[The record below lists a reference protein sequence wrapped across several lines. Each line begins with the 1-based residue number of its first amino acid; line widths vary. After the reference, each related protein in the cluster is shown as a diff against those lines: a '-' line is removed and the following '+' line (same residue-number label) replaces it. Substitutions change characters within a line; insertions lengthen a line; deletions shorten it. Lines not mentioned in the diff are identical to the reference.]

1 MERCIFS
8 TSIAVLWD
16 FCLNNL
22 GNCSR
27 LGEEGASCW
36 VLQGRGSD
44 LVNCNKE
51 TENESSAFLALDF
64 LQPAVWESESIQT
77 HCRMPASMRV
87 KHLGSWV
94 ETGRWE
100 VCWGWGHPGTWTHGS
115 QTGPESE
122 FWDSLLLFSH
132 SVESDSV
139 TPWTA
144 AHQASLSFTI
154 SQSLLKIMLIESIQ
168 LRFSSHLQSFPASV
182 SFLMSQLFASGD
194 QSIGA
199 SGLASVLPMNIQDS
213 FPLRWTGWISLQ
225 SKRLSRVFS
234 NTTVQKHQFFS
245 VSLLYDPTLTSIQHY
260 WKNHS
265 FD

>member
-77 HCRMPASMRV
+77 HCWMPASMRV
-87 KHLGSWV
+87 KHLGS
-94 ETGRWE
+94 
-100 VCWGWGHPGTWTHGS
+100 
-115 QTGPESE
+115 
-122 FWDSLLLFSH
+122 
-132 SVESDSV
+132 
-139 TPWTA
+139 
-144 AHQASLSFTI
+144 
-154 SQSLLKIMLIESIQ
+154 
-168 LRFSSHLQSFPASV
+168 
-182 SFLMSQLFASGD
+182 
-194 QSIGA
+194 
-199 SGLASVLPMNIQDS
+199 
-213 FPLRWTGWISLQ
+213 
-225 SKRLSRVFS
+225 
-234 NTTVQKHQFFS
+234 
-245 VSLLYDPTLTSIQHY
+245 
-260 WKNHS
+260 
-265 FD
+265 

>member
-1 MERCIFS
+1 MGFS
-8 TSIAVLWD
+8 RQEYCSGLPCPSSGDLPDPEIEPTSLAASALRVNCLPLSHQGSLH
-16 FCLNNL
+16 FCL
-22 GNCSR
+22 
-27 LGEEGASCW
+27 
-36 VLQGRGSD
+36 
-44 LVNCNKE
+44 
-51 TENESSAFLALDF
+51 
-64 LQPAVWESESIQT
+64 
-77 HCRMPASMRV
+77 
-87 KHLGSWV
+87 
-94 ETGRWE
+94 
-100 VCWGWGHPGTWTHGS
+100 
-115 QTGPESE
+115 
-122 FWDSLLLFSH
+122 LLLFSH
-132 SVESDSV
+132 VKLFV

-144 AHQASLSFTI
+144 ACQASLSFTI